1 MIIFP
6 AIDLR
11 NGQCVRLTQG
21 DFTTAKIYQADPVL
35 QAQRFAAAGAEWLHI
50 VDLDGAQHG
59 RSRQLDVMDEIARRV
74 PLRLQAGGGIRESST
89 AQALF
94 DCGIERIVIG
104 SVAAREPERVKDWLR
119 HFGPSRIVLA
129 FDVRLNDAGEP
140 EVLAQ
145 GWQQGSGKTLWE
157 LLSIYVDDGLQTILC
172 TDIARDGMLSGPNL
186 ALYQSIRRRH
196 PALDVLA
203 SGGVRDLDD
212 LTELSRLDV
221 TGAIVGKALYEGR
234 IGLADAIARV
244 KHAG

>member
-21 DFTTAKIYQADPVL
+21 DFATTKIYESNPVL

-50 VDLDGAQHG
+50 VDLDGAQQG
-59 RSRQLDVMDEIARRV
+59 GSRQLEIIREIARRV
-74 PLRLQAGGGIRESST
+74 PLRLQVGGGIREAST
-89 AQALF
+89 VQALL
-94 DCGIERIVIG
+94 DCGIERVVTG
-104 SVAAREPERVKDWLR
+104 SVAAREPARIKDWLR
-119 HFGPSRIVLA
+119 LFGPSRIVLA
-129 FDVRLNDAGEP
+129 FDVRLNDLGET

-145 GWQQGSGKTLWE
+145 GWQQGSGRTLWE
-157 LLSIYVDDGLQTILC
+157 LLAMYEDDGLQTILC
-172 TDIARDGMLSGPNL
+172 TDIARDGMLGGPNL
-186 ALYQSIRRRH
+186 VLYQAIRRRH

-203 SGGVRDLDD
+203 SGGVGNLEDLA
-212 LTELSRLDV
+212 RLNV